1 MANDTF
7 YPNNKDKI
15 LFTLSYMKEIHAAK
29 WMEAKTN
36 EYKKSL
42 KEKQAESTD
51 AKPEDQIHLMTW
63 EEFLDDF
70 KKAFRLVDIGTDAW
84 LKLKNL
90 KQNKKHMDEYIMDF
104 HLLTIDS
111 EYNDRAL
118 IDHFMAGL
126 HPLLKSCLSIPDQ
139 PNTIEEWHE
148 RARKYNNAWLTMMA
162 IMGGERMKKT
172 PKPETKVNRLSDAEA
187 MEYH

>member
-1 MANDTF
+1 MANDTL

-15 LFTLSYMKEIHAAK
+15 LFTLSYMKEGHATK

-42 KEKQAESTD
+42 KEKLVEPANT
-51 AKPEDQIHLMTW
+51 KPEDQIHLMTW

-70 KKAFRLVDIGTDAW
+70 KKAFQLVDIGTNAQ

-90 KQNKKHMDEYIMDF
+90 KQNKKHVDEYITDF
-104 HLLTIDS
+104 RLLAIDS

-126 HPLLKSCLSIPDQ
+126 HPALLKSCLSIPDQ
-139 PNTIEEWHE
+139 PNMIKEWYD
-148 RARKYNNAWLTMMA
+148 RARKEKGQRRHPNP
-162 IMGGERMKKT
+162 RQ
-172 PKPETKVNRLSDAEA
+172 R
-187 MEYH
+187 